1 MDVEC
6 PQGRLT
12 EYNVMDDCG
21 AVLHNIETK
30 WLYDFLTLE
39 KCRNFSQ
46 AAVSRNVSQPAFS
59 RRIRALEQAIGVELF
74 NRQVTP
80 LQLSEQGKI
89 FHSQIRHLLQQ
100 LESNLAELRGGSDYA
115 QRKIK
120 IAAAH
125 SLSLGLLPS
134 IISQMPPIFTW
145 AIEAIDV
152 DEAVDKLRE
161 GQSDCIFSFHDEDLL
176 EAPFD
181 HIRLFESQLFPVCAS
196 DEYGEALFNLAQ
208 PHFPLLNYSRN
219 SYMGRLINRTL
230 TRHSELSFS
239 TFFVSSMSELLKQV
253 ALDGCGIAWLPE
265 YAIQQEIRSGQLV
278 VLNRDELVIPIQA
291 YAYRMNTR
299 MNPVAERFWRELR
312 ELEIEPG

>member
-1 MDVEC
+1 
-6 PQGRLT
+6 
-12 EYNVMDDCG
+12 MDDCG

-134 IISQMPPIFTW
+134 IISQMPPLFTW
-145 AIEAIDV
+145 QLKPLMSMKRSINCVKGKVTVFFPFTTKICWKRRLTTFAY
-152 DEAVDKLRE
+152 LNLNC
-161 GQSDCIFSFHDEDLL
+161 SLS
-176 EAPFD
+176 APVTNT
-181 HIRLFESQLFPVCAS
+181 EK
-196 DEYGEALFNLAQ
+196 
-208 PHFPLLNYSRN
+208 HFLTSR
-219 SYMGRLINRTL
+219 S
-230 TRHSELSFS
+230 H
-239 TFFVSSMSELLKQV
+239 TFR
-253 ALDGCGIAWLPE
+253 
-265 YAIQQEIRSGQLV
+265 Y
-278 VLNRDELVIPIQA
+278 
-291 YAYRMNTR
+291 
-299 MNPVAERFWRELR
+299 
-312 ELEIEPG
+312 

>member
-134 IISQMPPIFTW
+134 IISQMPPLFTW

-196 DEYGEALFNLAQ
+196 DEHGEALFNLAQ

-239 TFFVSSMSELLKQV
+239 TCLFDERAFKAGCPRRMWNCLVAGVCHPTRNSQRAARCTESGRTGDPDSGLCIPDEYPHESSCRTLL
-253 ALDGCGIAWLPE
+253 A
-265 YAIQQEIRSGQLV
+265 
-278 VLNRDELVIPIQA
+278 
-291 YAYRMNTR
+291 
-299 MNPVAERFWRELR
+299 
-312 ELEIEPG
+312 

>member
-1 MDVEC
+1 
-6 PQGRLT
+6 
-12 EYNVMDDCG
+12 MDDCG
-21 AVLHNIETK
+21 AILHNIETK

-134 IISQMPPIFTW
+134 IISQMPPLFTW

-152 DEAVDKLRE
+152 
-161 GQSDCIFSFHDEDLL
+161 DEDLL

-196 DEYGEALFNLAQ
+196 DEHGEALFNLAQ

-265 YAIQQEIRSGQLV
+265 YAIQQEIRSGKLV

-312 ELEIEPG
+312 ELEIVLS

>member
-1 MDVEC
+1 MTV
-6 PQGRLT
+6 
-12 EYNVMDDCG
+12 
-21 AVLHNIETK
+21 
-30 WLYDFLTLE
+30 F
-39 KCRNFSQ
+39 
-46 AAVSRNVSQPAFS
+46 
-59 RRIRALEQAIGVELF
+59 
-74 NRQVTP
+74 
-80 LQLSEQGKI
+80 
-89 FHSQIRHLLQQ
+89 
-100 LESNLAELRGGSDYA
+100 
-115 QRKIK
+115 
-120 IAAAH
+120 
-125 SLSLGLLPS
+125 
-134 IISQMPPIFTW
+134 
-145 AIEAIDV
+145 
-152 DEAVDKLRE
+152 
-161 GQSDCIFSFHDEDLL
+161 FSFHDEDLL

-196 DEYGEALFNLAQ
+196 DEHGEALFNLAQ

-278 VLNRDELVIPIQA
+278 VLNQDELVIPIQA

-312 ELEIEPG
+312 ELEIVLS